1 MQFQMTNTNQRTLNV
16 RYNRFENFTKFYI
29 AKINRQITFENSLK
43 KNSYN
48 LMILNEN
55 SLFNDDENVNKKTA
69 FVTLMINTHKKEI
82 IFNVI

>member
-1 MQFQMTNTNQRTLNV
+1 MIDSKIS
-16 RYNRFENFTKFYI
+16 ENFISQKFVDKHRL
-29 AKINRQITFENSLK
+29 KIRQK

-69 FVTLMINTHKKEI
+69 FVTLMMNTHRKKI

>member
-1 MQFQMTNTNQRTLNV
+1 
-16 RYNRFENFTKFYI
+16 
-29 AKINRQITFENSLK
+29 
-43 KNSYN
+43 
-48 LMILNEN
+48 MILNEN

>member
-1 MQFQMTNTNQRTLNV
+1 MNTNRRTLNV
-16 RYNRFENFTKFYI
+16 RHDRFENFKKFHI
-29 AKINRQITFENSLK
+29 AKICRQTSTENSSK
-43 KNSYN
+43 KNSYD

-69 FVTLMINTHKKEI
+69 FVTLMINTHRKKI